1 MSFYQTNSENTAKQ
15 QTVTEHCKHGKGSLM
30 NDKITLTAQD
40 STVKKKPTE
49 RYKNTDIT
57 VKERLRNG
65 KTQR

>member
-40 STVKKKPTE
+40 STVKKA
-49 RYKNTDIT
+49 NGT
-57 VKERLRNG
+57 VQEY
-65 KTQR
+65 